1 MERSPHELDFNE
13 AIRKSVTRNFYHIRG
28 LGDLYRWARGTL
40 LPSLDR
46 PHPDCLPT
54 TMPALGV
61 GEGLRRACEEPR
73 KVLDL
78 SDMCDLVGYW
88 FISDGNALLLG
99 SVRPQ
104 QLRPQPQHQLCSCR
118 QQDAGAMGLAGVPLA
133 RTGPQDSIWVNHS
146 AESLGENPV
155 WGQLSLYPGGGYL
168 AHLGTNS
175 SSAHSVLRHLEWSR
189 WLDGCSCA
197 IFVEFTVYN
206 ANVNLFCVVTLLL
219 ETPGTGAFLPSV
231 ELQSVGLYS
240 SSGLTQLACA
250 QVTYLLLLLLFDIWV
265 QASWARREDS

>member
-46 PHPDCLPT
+46 PHP
-54 TMPALGV
+54 
-61 GEGLRRACEEPR
+61 
-73 KVLDL
+73 
-78 SDMCDLVGYW
+78 
-88 FISDGNALLLG
+88 
-99 SVRPQ
+99 
-104 QLRPQPQHQLCSCR
+104 
-118 QQDAGAMGLAGVPLA
+118 
-133 RTGPQDSIWVNHS
+133 
-146 AESLGENPV
+146 GENPV

-250 QVTYLLLLLLFDIWV
+250 QVTYLLLLLLFNIWV
-265 QASWARREDS
+265 QASRARREDS